1 MSQTISDIERE
12 YRYNDS
18 LIFTTDELN
27 ELDIY
32 ESSSQYK
39 QSNDYI
45 NKRGLSAED
54 VVFPKL
60 QQIFVNL
67 TRCPKNGYM
76 DFYDP
81 SLGLRFDVKYI
92 KNPSKNTVTK
102 SFVSDVLSCPR
113 DKLFIWFNMGEEES
127 SMIRHATHNIYM
139 INGRKIRWSD
149 MYAIRM
155 DLDTTR
161 RNTINIAAEMIEI
174 ARIQEEER
182 RLNARFDLLVK
193 TEFDKRIAER
203 EQSYEFITTEL
214 LNTIKEISAINKNLE
229 ESQQIISAIMQI
241 LTEKQKNT
249 LKLNGILLP
258 ETDEPTAVSD
268 DEDIMIVPELEWDES
283 SDDNASSND
292 KTISEEPMD
301 ITVES
306 DMQIPSS
313 SIVDDVSINI
323 FAENEVQNPSSS
335 IVDEEP
341 ESDSIV
347 AFIHTPVMKHL
358 LAELG
363 VPYPYFKQEYKAF
376 CDSNENMYV
385 NPAVNNKDRLF
396 SEYSQYFTKHG
407 RLSFIVNGTTVPGR
421 GLAIKFSADYAKKLH
436 YSKNVNI
443 DGYLNSE
450 FHQKMVN
457 KYNEENRKTKQ
468 QLNPKEIPPLPGTIE
483 WFDDPT
489 PNNQY
494 EKKSG
499 DTSCFKN
506 EMHIASFF
514 KAYNALELTNKT
526 RGNRKLG
533 IVTYHY
539 KGNDYIINA
548 HRWKTTLK
556 RDNPSLYGFINEHC
570 FQSTDIQKID
580 LTPETIE
587 ERILTA
593 FRSAIETCT
602 PFSETRL
609 HLSAKE
615 TNLVNVFNKLINQHD
630 VQGAVGWYASIMTRP
645 DIIEHIEDTLIEN
658 RELICEHNLDKYKS
672 SQGRLI
678 SCISKI
684 RKGLNR
690 EVKVKGN
697 AN

>member
-18 LIFTTDELN
+18 LIFTTNELN

-127 SMIRHATHNIYM
+127 SMIRHTTHNIYM

-174 ARIQEEER
+174 ARIQEEES
-182 RLNARFDLLVK
+182 RLNARFELLVK

-203 EQSYEFITTEL
+203 ERSYEFLATEL
-214 LNTIKEISAINKNLE
+214 LNTIKELSAINKNLE
-229 ESQQIISAIMQI
+229 ESQQIITAITQI

-258 ETDEPTAVSD
+258 EINEPVIVTND
-268 DEDIMIVPELEWDES
+268 DEDVLTIPELEWDES
-283 SDDNASSND
+283 SSEDTSSYS
-292 KTISEEPMD
+292 KTIIEEPMN
-301 ITVES
+301 ITIENN
-306 DMQIPSS
+306 MQIPSS
-313 SIVDDVSINI
+313 SD
-323 FAENEVQNPSSS
+323 A
-335 IVDEEP
+335 DEEP
-341 ESDSIV
+341 ENDSIV
-347 AFIHTPVMKHL
+347 AFIHTPVMKRL
-358 LAELG
+358 LTELG
-363 VPYPYFKQEYKAF
+363 VPYPYFKQEYKAY
-376 CDSNENMYV
+376 CDSNENMHV
-385 NPAVNNKDRLF
+385 NPVVNNKDRLF
-396 SEYSQYFTKHG
+396 SEYPQHFTKHG
-407 RLSFIVNGTTVPGR
+407 RLSFIVNGTIIPGR
-421 GLAIKFSADYAKKLH
+421 GLAIKFSADYAKKIH
-436 YSKNVNI
+436 YSKDVNI
-443 DGYLNSE
+443 DEYLNSE

-489 PNNQY
+489 PDNQY
-494 EKKSG
+494 EKNSG
-499 DTSCFKN
+499 DTSCFRN
-506 EMHIASFF
+506 DMHIASFF
-514 KAYNALELTNKT
+514 KAYNALELTNKA
-526 RGNRKLG
+526 RSNRRLG

-539 KGNDYIINA
+539 KGKYYIINA

-556 RDNPSLYGFINEHC
+556 SSSPSLYGFINEHC
-570 FQSTDIQKID
+570 FQSADIQKID
-580 LTPETIE
+580 LTPKTIE

-593 FRSAIETCT
+593 LQSSIDTHT

-609 HLSAKE
+609 HLSAKD

-630 VQGAVGWYASIMTRP
+630 VQGAVGWYASIITNP
-645 DIIEHIEDTLIEN
+645 DAIKRIEDTLIEN
-658 RELICEHNLDKYKS
+658 RELICKHNLDKYKS

-690 EVKVKGN
+690 EVKVKGKR
-697 AN
+697 

>member
-27 ELDIY
+27 ELDVY

-127 SMIRHATHNIYM
+127 SMIRHTTHNIYM

-161 RNTINIAAEMIEI
+161 RNTVNIAAEMIEI
-174 ARIQEEER
+174 ARIQEEES

-193 TEFDKRIAER
+193 TEFDKRIVER
-203 EQSYEFITTEL
+203 ERSYEFITTEL
-214 LNTIKEISAINKNLE
+214 LNTIKEISAINKNLK
-229 ESQQIISAIMQI
+229 ESRQLITAITQI

-249 LKLNGILLP
+249 LKLNGILLL
-258 ETDEPTAVSD
+258 ETDEPAAVSD
-268 DEDIMIVPELEWDES
+268 DDDILTVPELKWDES
-283 SDDNASSND
+283 SDENTATYSS
-292 KTISEEPMD
+292 TISEEPID
-301 ITVES
+301 ITVENNE
-306 DMQIPSS
+306 QVPSS

-323 FAENEVQNPSSS
+323 FAENDAQHVSASDA
-335 IVDEEP
+335 DEASEN
-341 ESDSIV
+341 DSIV
-347 AFIHTPVMKHL
+347 AFIHTPVMKRL

-376 CDSNENMYV
+376 CDSTKDMHV
-385 NPAVNNKDRLF
+385 NPIVNNKDRLF

-407 RLSFIVNGTTVPGR
+407 RLSFIVNGTIIPGR
-421 GLAIKFSADYAKKLH
+421 GLAIKFSADYVKTLH
-436 YSKNVNI
+436 YSKDVNI

-450 FHQKMVN
+450 FHQKLVD

-489 PNNQY
+489 PDNQY
-494 EKKSG
+494 EKNSG
-499 DTSCFKN
+499 DTSCFTN
-506 EMHIASFF
+506 DMHIASFF
-514 KAYNALELTNKT
+514 KAYNALESTNKT
-526 RGNRKLG
+526 RSNRKLG

-556 RDNPSLYGFINEHC
+556 RGNPSLYGFINEHC

-593 FRSAIETCT
+593 LRSAIEMHT

-645 DIIEHIEDTLIEN
+645 DIIKRIEDTLIEN
-658 RELICEHNLDKYKS
+658 RELICKHNLDKYKS

-690 EVKVKGN
+690 EVKVKGKR
-697 AN
+697 

>member
-127 SMIRHATHNIYM
+127 SMIRHTTHNIYM

-174 ARIQEEER
+174 ACIQEEES

-203 EQSYEFITTEL
+203 EHSYEFLTTEL
-214 LNTIKEISAINKNLE
+214 LNTMKELAAVGKDLK
-229 ESQQIISAIMQI
+229 ESRQLISAIMQV

-258 ETDEPTAVSD
+258 ETDKPAAVSD
-268 DEDIMIVPELEWDES
+268 DEDMMIAPELEWDES

-301 ITVES
+301 ITVEN

-313 SIVDDVSINI
+313 SIVDDVSIDI
-323 FAENEVQNPSSS
+323 FTKNEAQNPSSS
-335 IVDEEP
+335 DADEEP

-347 AFIHTPVMKHL
+347 AFIHTPVMKRL
-358 LAELG
+358 LVELG

-376 CDSNENMYV
+376 CDGNKDMHV
-385 NPAVNNKDRLF
+385 NPVVNNKDRLF

-407 RLSFIVNGTTVPGR
+407 RLSFIINGTTVPGR

-450 FHQKMVN
+450 FHQKMVD

-494 EKKSG
+494 EKNSG

-506 EMHIASFF
+506 DMHIASFF
-514 KAYNALELTNKT
+514 KTYNALELTNKK
-526 RGNRKLG
+526 RSNRKLG

-548 HRWKTTLK
+548 HRWKTNLK

-593 FRSAIETCT
+593 LRSAIENRT
-602 PFSETRL
+602 PFSEMRL

-645 DIIEHIEDTLIEN
+645 DIIKHIEDTLIEN
-658 RELICEHNLDKYKS
+658 RQLICEHNLDKYKS

-690 EVKVKGN
+690 EVKVKGKR
-697 AN
+697 

>member
-18 LIFTTDELN
+18 LIFTPKDLED
-27 ELDIY
+27 LDIY

-127 SMIRHATHNIYM
+127 SMIRHTTHNIYM

-149 MYAIRM
+149 IYAIRM

-174 ARIQEEER
+174 ARIQEEES

-193 TEFDKRIAER
+193 TEFDKRIAQRER
-203 EQSYEFITTEL
+203 SYEFLAKEL
-214 LNTIKEISAINKNLE
+214 LNTINELAAINKNLE
-229 ESQQIISAIMQI
+229 ESRQIITAITQI
-241 LTEKQKNT
+241 LTEKQKNM
-249 LKLNGILLP
+249 LKLNGLLLP
-258 ETDEPTAVSD
+258 EINEPVIVTND
-268 DEDIMIVPELEWDES
+268 DENVLTIPELRWDES
-283 SDDNASSND
+283 SDDNASSCS
-292 KTISEEPMD
+292 KTISEESID
-301 ITVES
+301 IAVENNTQ
-306 DMQIPSS
+306 DPSS
-313 SIVDDVSINI
+313 FDVDDVP
-323 FAENEVQNPSSS
+323 EN
-335 IVDEEP
+335 
-341 ESDSIV
+341 DSIV
-347 AFIHTPVMKHL
+347 AFIHTPVMKRL
-358 LAELG
+358 LVELG

-376 CDSNENMYV
+376 CDSNKGMHI
-385 NPAVNNKDRLF
+385 NPVVNNKDRLF
-396 SEYSQYFTKHG
+396 SEYPQYFTKYG
-407 RLSFIVNGTTVPGR
+407 RLSFIVNGVTVPGR
-421 GLAIKFSADYAKKLH
+421 ELAIKFSVAYAKNLQ
-436 YSKNVNI
+436 YSKDISI
-443 DGYLNSE
+443 DSYLNSH
-450 FHQKMVN
+450 FHQKLVE
-457 KYNEENRKTKQ
+457 KYIEKSQETKEL
-468 QLNPKEIPPLPGTIE
+468 LNPDDIPTLPGTIE

-489 PNNQY
+489 PDNQY
-494 EKKSG
+494 EKNAG
-499 DTSCFKN
+499 DISCFKN
-506 EMHIASFF
+506 YLHIASFF
-514 KAYNALELTNKT
+514 RAYNALELTNKT
-526 RGNRKLG
+526 RSNRKLG
-533 IVTYHY
+533 IVTYRY
-539 KGNDYIINA
+539 KGNNYIINA
-548 HRWKTTLK
+548 HRWKTELK
-556 RDNPSLYGFINEHC
+556 RNNPSLYGFINEHC

-580 LTPETIE
+580 LTPEIIE

-593 FRSAIETCT
+593 LQSSITTHT
-602 PFSETRL
+602 PFSDTRL

-630 VQGAVGWYASIMTRP
+630 VQGAVGWYASIITHP
-645 DIIEHIEDTLIEN
+645 DVIKRIEDTLIEN
-658 RELICEHNLDKYKS
+658 RDIICKYNLDKYKS

-690 EVKVKGN
+690 EVKVKGKR
-697 AN
+697 